1 MGFYS
6 RKETGWLLPLF
17 ALVKKSLILRSSDRI
32 FSHPFCYVFEA
43 AHRCNF
49 TVLFF
54 FSPFG
59 YPRLHAEVI
68 QGWHFQKDLFVP
80 SEVCCMRPLLTH
92 PNPTAKIPGAQSSL
106 HIIIE
111 NKARALRKISSS
123 FSLIQAWLN
132 WYNQFIC
139 SGFENR
145 HLSLMCIKSNSQYPQ
160 PE

>member
-1 MGFYS
+1 MSQRSPPQSGWVACTESPSPVLGEPHSWLTGWDSSVGVAAFQRS
-6 RKETGWLLPLF
+6 RKTE
-17 ALVKKSLILRSSDRI
+17 AKQS
-32 FSHPFCYVFEA
+32 CYVKPMAWWVKCEIVNHEMEISA
-43 AHRCNF
+43 WLPAH
-49 TVLFF
+49 
-54 FSPFG
+54 
-59 YPRLHAEVI
+59 
-68 QGWHFQKDLFVP
+68 
-80 SEVCCMRPLLTH
+80 PLPPEGGTH